1 MTLFKFLSNVWE
13 GFRCRSR
20 SLWLKGCY
28 GNAFSYGSHLRFRKD
43 FVVQIGGGGSVSI
56 GNNTFFNSG
65 CSLNSLNSIT
75 VGNDCIFGENVKVYD
90 HNHVFSLENVPYRK
104 SGFTTGPIS
113 IGNDVWVCANVVIC
127 KGVSIG
133 DGSVVGAGCVVRAD
147 VPANSILLSDGSFTP
162 IVRKAS

>member
-1 MTLFKFLSNVWE
+1 M
-13 GFRCRSR
+13 
-20 SLWLKGCY
+20 
-28 GNAFSYGSHLRFRKD
+28 
-43 FVVQIGGGGSVSI
+43 SI

-104 SGFTTGPIS
+104 SGFTTGSIS

-133 DGSVVGAGCVVRAD
+133 DGSVIGAGCVVRAD
-147 VPANSILLSDGSFTP
+147 VPANSILMSDGSFTP